1 MFNKLITEIIYI
13 LEDLRFKS
21 LWSDLE
27 VNSDWI
33 ATVCFFFLI
42 YLIPNIIGTGTYIF
56 KKIPWIQDPDADPLL
71 FLAL

>member
-27 VNSDWI
+27 VNSD
-33 ATVCFFFLI
+33 
-42 YLIPNIIGTGTYIF
+42 
-56 KKIPWIQDPDADPLL
+56 
-71 FLAL
+71 